1 MIRFGVVG
9 TNWITE
15 RFIEAAKQTEHFQL
29 TAVYSRTEDRAKQF
43 ACKFGVER
51 IFTDLKEMAR
61 SKEIDAVYI
70 ASPNSLH
77 REQSVLFM
85 NHQKHVLCEKPL
97 ASNQKEV
104 EQMVEAAR
112 KNKVLLMEA
121 MKTTLVPNFQVIQN
135 HLHKLGT
142 VRRYFASYCQYSSRY
157 DQYKLGNVL
166 NAFDPTFSNG
176 SLMDIGIYC
185 IYPLVVLFGKPKEIK
200 ATGYK
205 LATGVDAQGSVAFL
219 YDEMEAVIM
228 HSKISNS
235 ALPVEIQGE
244 NATMIMDKVN
254 TPRKVQINYKDGT
267 IENISVSQQHSN
279 DMFYEIDHFIN
290 CIKNGQLESPINS
303 HQHSILTTE
312 ILETARK
319 QVGVKYIADE

>member
-1 MIRFGVVG
+1 MVKFGVIG

-29 TAVYSRTEDRAKQF
+29 TAVYSRTEEKAKQF
-43 ACKFGVER
+43 ASKFGVE
-51 IFTDLKEMAR
+51 IVFTNLQEMAK

-77 REQSVLFM
+77 AEQSILFM
-85 NHQKHVLCEKPL
+85 NHQKHVLCEKPF
-97 ASNQKEV
+97 ASNKKEV
-104 EQMVEAAR
+104 EQMVHSAR
-112 KNKVLLMEA
+112 ENNVLLMEA
-121 MKTTLVPNFQVIQN
+121 MKTTLVPNFYVIKD
-135 HLHKLGT
+135 HLHKLGQI
-142 VRRYFASYCQYSSRY
+142 RRYFASYCQYSSRY
-157 DQYKLGNVL
+157 DQYKQGNVL

-185 IYPLVVLFGKPKEIK
+185 IYPLVVLFGEPNDIK

-205 LATGVDAQGSVAFL
+205 LATGVDGQGSVSFL

-235 ALPVEIQGE
+235 SLPVEIQGE
-244 NATMIMDKVN
+244 NATMVIDKIN
-254 TPRKVQINYKDGT
+254 TPEKVQLKYRDGST
-267 IENISVSQQHSN
+267 EDISVPQKSN

-290 CIKNGQLESPINS
+290 CIKISQFESPINS
-303 HQHSILTTE
+303 HKHSILTAD

-319 QVGVKYIADE
+319 QVGVKYLTD